1 MLIERL
7 RVTNFRSFRELYLE
21 LSPLSV
27 LVGANASG
35 KTNFVQLFRFLRD
48 VANEGFE
55 SAIALQGG
63 VELVRNLR
71 LGASQP
77 LTIEMEGSFPSQP
90 LSSPSRPTPV
100 HYRYNLCVEF
110 TRGRAGYR
118 VAEELLGVL
127 FEPKEAEQ
135 YEVTLTRRGSRVEME
150 IPKVLFEDGHQP
162 HGNIVFSKV
171 GVSQSLLQISW
182 ILLPLEPGHIFAS
195 LVELG
200 TFLRTI
206 VAYDFNVHAMKRPA
220 RLEARS
226 RLEESGE
233 NLAVTLREL
242 FRSRE
247 RRRAFHRMLQQF
259 LPEVQGVSVQV
270 GAEKSV
276 SYSLREQHLG
286 QRRLPSYRLSDGTVE
301 LTALIVA
308 LYFTPTQL
316 LIIEEPDRHLHPALI
331 GRLMH
336 HLKETVWRRQILVT
350 THNPEVVRH
359 TPLESLLLVQ
369 RDSEGFSQIT
379 RPSENAH
386 VQHFLKHELGLH
398 ELFVDNLL
406 GVKDDSL
413 PVGRGG

>member
-1 MLIERL
+1 MFIERL
-7 RVTNFRSFRELYLE
+7 RVTNFRSFRELDLE

-71 LGASQP
+71 LGASEP
-77 LTIEMEGSFPSQP
+77 LTIEIEGGFPS
-90 LSSPSRPTPV
+90 RMTFTPANISLRRY
-100 HYRYNLCVEF
+100 HYSLTIAF
-110 TRGRAGYR
+110 TRGRGGYR
-118 VAEELLGVL
+118 VAEERFRVWL
-127 FEPKEAEQ
+127 EDSEARQHEA
-135 YEVTLTRRGSRVEME
+135 TLTRHGNSMETEIPSALFRDAARRGSKLPSSRLER
-150 IPKVLFEDGHQP
+150 G
-162 HGNIVFSKV
+162 
-171 GVSQSLLQISW
+171 QSLLQALW
-182 ILLPLEPGHIFAS
+182 ILPIPRPKPVFAA
-195 LVELG
+195 LTELG
-200 TFLRTI
+200 LSFRGI
-206 VAYDFNVHAMKRPA
+206 VAYDFDVRAMKRPA

-247 RRRAFHRMLQQF
+247 QRRTFHRMLQQF
-259 LPEVQGVSVQV
+259 LPGVQGVSVQV
-270 GAEKSV
+270 GAEKSI

-286 QRRLPSYRLSDGTVE
+286 QQRLPSYRLSDGTVE
-301 LTALIVA
+301 LMALIVA
-308 LYFTPTQL
+308 LYFTPAQL

-331 GRLMH
+331 ERLMN
-336 HLKETVWRRQILVT
+336 HLKETAWRRQILVT
-350 THNPEVVRH
+350 THNPEMVRH

-369 RDSEGFSQIT
+369 RDREGFSQIT

-386 VQHFLKHELGLH
+386 VKHFLQHELGLH
-398 ELFVDNLL
+398 ELFVNNLL
-406 GVKDDSL
+406 GVKDDPL
-413 PVGRGG
+413 PTG

>member
-1 MLIERL
+1 MFIERL
-7 RVTNFRSFRELYLE
+7 RVTNFRSFRELELE

-71 LGASQP
+71 LGTSEP
-77 LTIEMEGSFPSQP
+77 LTIEIEGGFPNRMTF
-90 LSSPSRPTPV
+90 SPANISLRRY
-100 HYRYNLCVEF
+100 HYSLTIAF
-110 TRGRAGYR
+110 TRGRGGYR
-118 VAEELLGVL
+118 VAEERFRVWL
-127 FEPKEAEQ
+127 EDSEARQHEA
-135 YEVTLTRRGSRVEME
+135 TLTRHRNRVDTELPSALFGNTASRRKELASSKLERG
-150 IPKVLFEDGHQP
+150 
-162 HGNIVFSKV
+162 
-171 GVSQSLLQISW
+171 QSLLQALW
-182 ILLPLEPGHIFAS
+182 ILPIPRPKPVFAA
-195 LVELG
+195 LTELG
-200 TFLRTI
+200 LSFRGI
-206 VAYDFNVHAMKRPA
+206 VAYDFDVRAMKRPA

-247 RRRAFHRMLQQF
+247 QRRTFHRMLQQF
-259 LPEVQGVSVQV
+259 LPGVQGVSVQV

-276 SYSLREQHLG
+276 SYSIREQHLG
-286 QRRLPSYRLSDGTVE
+286 QQRLPSYRLSDGTVE
-301 LTALIVA
+301 LMALIVA
-308 LYFTPTQL
+308 LYFTPAQL

-331 GRLMH
+331 GRLMS
-336 HLKETVWRRQILVT
+336 HLKETAWRRQILVT
-350 THNPEVVRH
+350 THNPELVRH

-369 RDSEGFSQIT
+369 RDREGFSQIT

-386 VQHFLKHELGLH
+386 VKHFLQHELGLH

-406 GVKDDSL
+406 GVKDD
-413 PVGRGG
+413 PVPTG

>member
-1 MLIERL
+1 MFIERL
-7 RVTNFRSFRELYLE
+7 RVTNFRSFRELDLE

-71 LGASQP
+71 LGASEP
-77 LTIEMEGSFPSQP
+77 LTIEIEGGFPS
-90 LSSPSRPTPV
+90 RMTFTPANISLRRY
-100 HYRYNLCVEF
+100 HYSLTIAF
-110 TRGRAGYR
+110 TRGRGGYR
-118 VAEELLGVL
+118 VAEERFRVWL
-127 FEPKEAEQ
+127 EDSEARQHEA
-135 YEVTLTRRGSRVEME
+135 TLTRHRNRVDTELPSALFGNTASRRKELASSKLERG
-150 IPKVLFEDGHQP
+150 
-162 HGNIVFSKV
+162 
-171 GVSQSLLQISW
+171 QSLLQALW
-182 ILLPLEPGHIFAS
+182 ILPIPRPKPVFAA
-195 LVELG
+195 LTELG
-200 TFLRTI
+200 LSFRGI
-206 VAYDFNVHAMKRPA
+206 VAYDFDVRAMKRPA

-247 RRRAFHRMLQQF
+247 QRRTFHRMLQQF
-259 LPEVQGVSVQV
+259 LPGVQGVSVQV

-276 SYSLREQHLG
+276 SYSIREQHLG
-286 QRRLPSYRLSDGTVE
+286 QQRLPSYRLSDGTVE
-301 LTALIVA
+301 LMALIVA
-308 LYFTPTQL
+308 LYFTPAQL

-331 GRLMH
+331 GRLMN
-336 HLKETVWRRQILVT
+336 HLKETAWRRQILVT
-350 THNPEVVRH
+350 THNSELVRH

-369 RDSEGFSQIT
+369 RDREGFSQVT

-386 VQHFLKHELGLH
+386 VKHFLQHKLGLH

-406 GVKDDSL
+406 GVKDDPL
-413 PVGRGG
+413 PTG

>member
-1 MLIERL
+1 MFIERL
-7 RVTNFRSFRELYLE
+7 RVTNFRSFRELDLK
-21 LSPLSV
+21 LPPLSV

-71 LGASQP
+71 LGTSEP
-77 LTIEMEGSFPSQP
+77 LTVEVEGKFPSRR
-90 LSSPSRPTPV
+90 LSSKVHHTPTR
-100 HYRYNLCVEF
+100 YRYSLRVEF

-118 VAEELLGVL
+118 VTEELLGIL
-127 FEPKEAEQ
+127 FELREAEQ
-135 YEVTLTRRGSRVEME
+135 HEVLLTRRGSRVEME
-150 IPKVLFEDGHQP
+150 IPKVFFADGRQQQRDLSL
-162 HGNIVFSKV
+162 SKM
-171 GVSQSLLQISW
+171 GVSQSLLQMFSW
-182 ILLPLEPGHIFAS
+182 RLLPLEPESVFAS
-195 LVELG
+195 LAELG

-206 VAYDFNVHAMKRPA
+206 VAYDFDVRAMKRPA
-220 RLEARS
+220 RLEARP

-247 RRRAFHRMLQQF
+247 QRRTFHRMLQQF
-259 LPEVQGVSVQV
+259 LPGVQGVSVQV
-270 GAEKSV
+270 GAEKSI

-308 LYFTPTQL
+308 LYFTPTRL

-336 HLKETVWRRQILVT
+336 HLKETIWRRQILVT
-350 THNPEVVRH
+350 THNPEMVRH

-369 RDSEGFSQIT
+369 RDREGFSQIT
-379 RPSENAH
+379 RPSENEY
-386 VQHFLKHELGLH
+386 VKHFLQHELGLH

-406 GVKDDSL
+406 GVRDDPL
-413 PVGRGG
+413 PTG